1 MGDNESYLDEDICNQ
16 IRDVMI
22 ERTSDIKPLVRY
34 EAIEVLQRL
43 QDPHDPNDCII
54 KTYIQCLPDSSSNVR
69 RAIVQAIGLNMTTIP
84 LILGR
89 CLDVDENVRFASY
102 ERFSRIPIKVLKLEY
117 RQSVLRNGFKD
128 KNAKIKTL
136 ITDTVLSQ
144 WFISCESNYFKL
156 ILALKLDADE
166 NDFKET
172 TFLVE
177 KILDIFFR

>member
-1 MGDNESYLDEDICNQ
+1 MGENESYLDEDICNQ
-16 IRDVMI
+16 IKDVMI
-22 ERTSDIKPLVRY
+22 ERTSDIKPIVRF
-34 EAIEVLQRL
+34 EAVEVLQRL
-43 QDPHDPNDCII
+43 QDPQDPNDCII
-54 KTYIQCLPDSSSNVR
+54 KTYIKCLPDSNSQVR

-102 ERFSRIPIKVLKLEY
+102 ERFSKIPIKVLKLEY
-117 RQSVLRNGFKD
+117 RQTVLRNGFKD
-128 KNAKIKTL
+128 NAKIKIL
-136 ITDTVLSQ
+136 ITDTLLPQ
-144 WFISCESNYFKL
+144 WFINCENNYFKL

-177 KILDIFFR
+177 KVLDIFFR